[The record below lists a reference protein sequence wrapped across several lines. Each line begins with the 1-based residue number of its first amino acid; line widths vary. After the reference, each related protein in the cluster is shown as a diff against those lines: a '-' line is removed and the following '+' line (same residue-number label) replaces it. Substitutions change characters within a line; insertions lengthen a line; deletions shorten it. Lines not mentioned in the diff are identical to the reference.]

1 MFMTWGG
8 GFGLIWALFM
18 LAIFVLVVI
27 GLALLIRWLWA
38 QSTLAGGKES
48 PESPLD
54 IVRKRYAR
62 GEIDRQEY
70 EAKIKDLGG

>member
-38 QSTLAGGKES
+38 QSTLAGAKES